1 MSLGNFTSG
10 SGAADLGAGPQGG
23 GPAAPFSEFGPFR
36 LFPTERR
43 LTKQGETV
51 PLGGRALDILLLLV
65 RNAGKVVTKQELIAQ
80 VWKGVSIDESGLR
93 AQVASLRRV
102 LGDGV
107 NGVRYIINVAGQ
119 GYCFVHP
126 LTEPGTP
133 HPSSPIDPI
142 RRRGT
147 PLPRR
152 STSMVDR
159 EEDTRA
165 ISELLARHR
174 FVTIHGAGG
183 IGKTTVALA
192 VANQLLEGFQDQV
205 CFLDLGLLR
214 PSDPV
219 PDEMA
224 TALGVAVRS
233 GDPTSSIVAYLRD
246 RRILLVLDC
255 CEHVIDS
262 VAPLA
267 EAIMQEAP
275 HVSMLATSREPL
287 LAGGEH
293 VYALAPLNIPPD
305 GMVISADDML
315 RYTAAS
321 LFIERAYAAGL
332 RRPLNDLDA
341 QVIADIC
348 RKVDGIALALELAA
362 GRVSVHGLEGTASL
376 LDGRLKL
383 LWQGRRTA
391 VARHRTLNA
400 TLDWSHDLTS
410 PEEQAVLRR
419 LSVLVGPF
427 TVNEARTIA
436 SSDDLD
442 GIEVIDAL
450 ARLVSKSLVNVD
462 PDVEPARY
470 RLLDTTRAYARGK
483 LTESGEEAMVARRH
497 ATYFTTWLAHELTKV
512 GGQGGEAGVPSAIH
526 LGNIRSA
533 LDWSSSKSDMAEI
546 HVQLAALAAELFLDL
561 NLFTE
566 CRRTCE
572 RALCVLDASL
582 SGTRHEMVLHGSLGR
597 ALLLTD
603 NSGGDTEA
611 HFQRALEIAET
622 LNEGVYRFRTLN
634 DLHIHY
640 RRAAVFD
647 RLVPMAEQAV
657 SIAASLSDSMITAT
671 ANLMLGASHH
681 LVGNLAVAQTTLSG
695 SIRHQIFPGQASHK
709 LMDFQSKAQLIMAQ
723 TLWLQGYPDQ
733 AADTVREAE
742 RFEPTNDLS
751 ICQSLILAME
761 LFRLRR
767 DWALFEERLDR
778 LIRLSSAASLAPY
791 EWLGMAFKGEVALR
805 RGNVGPGMS
814 VIRDYIAKLQADRF
828 ELFLPCLRCTLA
840 EGLAT
845 RGYWDQALDLVRVEI
860 DSVLGRG
867 GAYYL
872 PELLRVYGDLLT
884 MAGDETEAEA
894 QYLRSI
900 TVAKEQAALS
910 WQLRTTISFSRLA
923 LRQGRRREAHT
934 KLEEVLSAF
943 TEGFKT
949 EDLQQA
955 RLLLDRLAVIKE
967 RR

>member
-1 MSLGNFTSG
+1 M
-10 SGAADLGAGPQGG
+10 GAGPQAGARAL
-23 GPAAPFSEFGPFR
+23 PYSEFGPFR
-36 LFPTERR
+36 LFPAERR
-43 LTKQGETV
+43 LAKLGETIQ
-51 PLGGRALDILLLLV
+51 LGGRALDVLLLLIG
-65 RNAGKVVTKQELIAQ
+65 NAGKVVTKQELMTQ
-80 VWKGVSIDESGLR
+80 VWKGVSVDESGLR
-93 AQVASLRRV
+93 AQIASLRRV
-102 LGDGV
+102 LGDGED
-107 NGVRYIINVAGQ
+107 GVRYIINVAGQ

-126 LTEPGTP
+126 LTNPGTP
-133 HPSSPIDPI
+133 DPLSPADSD
-142 RRRGT
+142 RRRKS
-147 PLPRR
+147 PLPQR

-159 EEDTRA
+159 EDDTRA
-165 ISELLARHR
+165 ILDLLARHR

-192 VANQLLEGFQDQV
+192 VADRLLEAFQDQV
-205 CFLDLGLLR
+205 CFLDLGLLG
-214 PSDPV
+214 SGDSV

-233 GDPTSSIVAYLRD
+233 GDPTSSIVAHLRD
-246 RRILLVLDC
+246 RRILIVLDC

-287 LAGGEH
+287 RVGGEH
-293 VYALAPLNIPPD
+293 VYALAPLDTPPD
-305 GMVISADDML
+305 GTDIRAEDIL
-315 RYTAAS
+315 RYASAS

-341 QVIADIC
+341 QVIAHIC

-410 PEEQAVLRR
+410 AEEQAVLRR

-427 TVNEARTIA
+427 TIDEARMIA
-436 SSDDLD
+436 SCDDLD
-442 GIEVIDAL
+442 GIEVVESL
-450 ARLVSKSLVNVD
+450 SRLVSKSLVSAD
-462 PDVEPARY
+462 PHAEPARY

-483 LTESGEEAMVARRH
+483 LTESGEEAAVSTRH
-497 ATYFTTWLAHELTKV
+497 AFYFTAWLAQERTRAP
-512 GGQGGEAGVPSAIH
+512 GQRNGPGIPGAVH

-546 HVQLAALAAELFLDL
+546 HVQLAALAAEMFLEL
-561 NLFTE
+561 NLYTE

-572 RALCVLDASL
+572 RALSVLGASL
-582 SGTRHEMVLHGSLGR
+582 SGTRQEMILRGSLGR

-603 NSGGDTEA
+603 NSGGDTDV
-611 HFQRALEIAET
+611 HFTRALEIAGALGESA
-622 LNEGVYRFRTLN
+622 YRFRALN

-640 RRAAVFD
+640 RRAAIFD
-647 RLVPMAEQAV
+647 RLIPAAEQAV
-657 SIAASLSDSMITAT
+657 SIADGLSDPMTAAT

-681 LVGNLAVAQTTLSG
+681 LVGNIAAAQVALG
-695 SIRHQIFPGQASHK
+695 SSMRHQILPAQESHK
-709 LMDFQSKAQLIMAQ
+709 LMDFQSKAQLIMAL
-723 TLWLQGYPDQ
+723 TLWLQGYPDR
-733 AADTVREAE
+733 AADIVREAE

-751 ICQSLILAME
+751 TCQALIIMME
-761 LFRLRR
+761 FFRLRR
-767 DWALFEERLDR
+767 DWAAFEERLNR
-778 LIRLSSAASLAPY
+778 LIRLSGEVSLEPY
-791 EWLGMAFKGEVALR
+791 RWLGMGFKGEIAVR
-805 RGNVGPGMS
+805 NGDVESGMA
-814 VIRDYIAKLQADRF
+814 VIRDAIARLQADRF
-828 ELFLPCLRCTLA
+828 ELYLPWLRCTLA
-840 EGLAT
+840 EGLSA
-845 RGYWDQALDLVRVEI
+845 RGYWDQAVDLVRREI

-872 PELLRVYGDLLT
+872 PELMRVHGDLLT
-884 MAGDETEAEA
+884 VAGAETEAEI
-894 QYLRSI
+894 QYLRSDA
-900 TVAKEQAALS
+900 VAKEHTALS
-910 WQLRTTISFSRLA
+910 WQLRTMTSFSRLR
-923 LRQGRRREAHT
+923 LRQGRHTEAYT
-934 KLEEVLSAF
+934 MLEDVLAAF
-943 TEGFKT
+943 TEGFET

-955 RLLLDRLAVIKE
+955 RHLLDTLTGTQD